1 MNQNDVWEQ
10 TRPTVK
16 ANMNISSYLQNSVQW
31 LQQPHKHDQEA
42 DGSVNELEMVERH
55 GEHSTGEPATR
66 HEQARDLSGG
76 GGHSNQAAG
85 RHWWGGE
92 EGEGEGEEGRGGER
106 DGRGKGRWRNGKN
119 VEPYRLIV
127 LD

>member
-1 MNQNDVWEQ
+1 MRKNRQLIWLQCCIRGVWGHIHDEKHMNQNDVWEQ

-76 GGHSNQAAG
+76 AQ
-85 RHWWGGE
+85 
-92 EGEGEGEEGRGGER
+92 
-106 DGRGKGRWRNGKN
+106 
-119 VEPYRLIV
+119 
-127 LD
+127 